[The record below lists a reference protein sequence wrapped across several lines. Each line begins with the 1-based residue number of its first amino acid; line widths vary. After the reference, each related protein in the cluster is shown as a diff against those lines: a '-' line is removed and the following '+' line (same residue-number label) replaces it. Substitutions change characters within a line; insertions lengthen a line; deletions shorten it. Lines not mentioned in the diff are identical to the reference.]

1 MKQEEVKTM
10 SAHLGS
16 IEQKVK
22 EIAGEYARLKKE
34 SASKDEQLKKVQ
46 ETQAALEAEKQMLI
60 QQQ

>member
-1 MKQEEVKTM
+1 M